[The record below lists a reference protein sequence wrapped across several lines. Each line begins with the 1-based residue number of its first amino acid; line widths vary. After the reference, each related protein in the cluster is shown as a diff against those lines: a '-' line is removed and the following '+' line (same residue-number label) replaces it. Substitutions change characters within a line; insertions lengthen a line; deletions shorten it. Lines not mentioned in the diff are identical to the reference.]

1 MYWSV
6 YVCAY
11 PCGLCVES
19 VCVCMPFFSSHT
31 PISKLFLPCRI
42 RPTPIFICL
51 PSIRIRPTT
60 SPPPAS
66 FFFLFVC
73 FSSLSYLYLKIYFWM
88 RFALLNFIPTPTFFV
103 EPIFFFKRIHRNV
116 IIPMRV
122 FICFFFVLV
131 FRHFFLIFFFCF
143 CTVASWNRFY
153 CSSHVQYCF

>member
-1 MYWSV
+1 MYWFVYICVRIRAGCVSRVYV
-6 YVCAY
+6 YVC
-11 PCGLCVES
+11 L
-19 VCVCMPFFSSHT
+19 FFLRTLQYQNFSYLAAFVPT
-31 PISKLFLPCRI
+31 TISI
-42 RPTPIFICL
+42 RL
-51 PSIRIRPTT
+51 PSNRLRPTT

-66 FFFLFVC
+66 FFCLFVC

-122 FICFFFVLV
+122 FI
-131 FRHFFLIFFFCF
+131 FFCF
-143 CTVASWNRFY
+143 SPFFKSFFCFRTVASWNRFY